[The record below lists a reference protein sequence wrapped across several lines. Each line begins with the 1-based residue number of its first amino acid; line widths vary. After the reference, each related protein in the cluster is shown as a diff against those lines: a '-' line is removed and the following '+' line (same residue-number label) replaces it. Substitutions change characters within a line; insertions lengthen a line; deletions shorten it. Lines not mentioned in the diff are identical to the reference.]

1 MSACDV
7 EDIHTMKL
15 TKGAWRNDPPLI
27 GLQSNLDRN
36 PKLNAKEQRQKLTEY
51 FNSEVGSVPWQDSI
65 ISL

>member
-27 GLQSNLDRN
+27 GLQSNSDRN